1 MSKVKKERQFPKGE
15 NERSGYL
22 VNLKKSKIVQSS
34 ENASVSYPRLLGL
47 RVGCVSEHQSYKV
60 KYHVY

>member
-22 VNLKKSKIVQSS
+22 VNLKKEQDSTKF
-34 ENASVSYPRLLGL
+34 
-47 RVGCVSEHQSYKV
+47 
-60 KYHVY
+60 